1 MRACPHLSKLCV
13 LRLLCRSVFNCGS
26 SVAEPA
32 IWNHTCTVLCWS
44 IPFVEDKTSMLLC
57 LELAPLFLPGHA
69 MCTIRINRIN
79 GSGCSAN
86 AAALFAVMFS
96 EHGGA
101 LLAWDSRA
109 AARAPHEHSVLPKF
123 GWQTQQM
130 SSSFNPKMLTSA
142 LSPACATCTALWQ

>member
-1 MRACPHLSKLCV
+1 MALLLLSLQFGITPALCYVGCFDDV
-13 LRLLCRSVFNCGS
+13 LR
-26 SVAEPA
+26 AM
-32 IWNHTCTVLCWS
+32 S

-69 MCTIRINRIN
+69 MCTIRINRMN

-101 LLAWDSRA
+101 LIAWDSRA

-130 SSSFNPKMLTSA
+130 SSSFNPKKLTSA